1 MNLKEML
8 AYQIQWM
15 SDQLLTVLDGLT
27 VAEIKQRPAPGANP
41 IGWLCWHT
49 TRSCDRLLGDAF
61 LGEQLW
67 ISHGWHRK
75 FNREP
80 DFNDTGVGHTDEQVD
95 GLYFPDVQT
104 LRDYHNAVIGRLIGK
119 IETMTDADL
128 DRICPNSYQPE
139 NLLPVSRRIVGVLNN
154 LQHVGQAHYARGIIK
169 GHRWYGN

>member
-1 MNLKEML
+1 MNMPQFM
-8 AYQIQWM
+8 AYQFRWM

-41 IGWLCWHT
+41 IGWLCWHV

-67 ISHGWHRK
+67 ISDGWHRK
-75 FNREP
+75 FSREP

-95 GLYFPDVQT
+95 GLYFPDVRT
-104 LRDYHNAVIGRLIGK
+104 LRDYHNAVMEKLIDNIGTL
-119 IETMTDADL
+119 TDADL
-128 DRICPNSYQPE
+128 DRDCYNSHARE
-139 NLLPVSRRIVGVLNN
+139 NPQTMARRIVGVLNN